1 MHRLIVWLLA
11 VALGSVTT
19 TEASDLVITPTGI
32 QTGQII
38 RVDSTAVVLRL
49 PAGEISIPRSEIV
62 EVRAQPPPQFEAGIK
77 ALGNR
82 QFSDAIAA
90 LQPIIDRY
98 AGLEIDWV
106 EEGLLS
112 LAEAQGGAR
121 QFAEARRTLDRFRT
135 AYPNSRY
142 VITVVPKLARL
153 AVAQG
158 RCSEA
163 VPLVSKQIDE
173 LIYRKALTAEEE
185 LAVAESLI
193 VWADC
198 QREAGNLDDAL
209 DGYLKVVALFNTSP
223 PLTTEARMKA
233 AETFEAKKNWR
244 RAKSLWREIS
254 ETAGDRQ
261 LVETARNRLAALQQ
275 AHPE

>member
-1 MHRLIVWLLA
+1 MRWRFLWMAIVLLGGSALASTDLIVTA
-11 VALGSVTT
+11 
-19 TEASDLVITPTGI
+19 TGI
-32 QTGQII
+32 QTGQIV
-38 RVDSTAVVLRL
+38 RVDSTAVVLRM
-49 PAGEISIPRSEIV
+49 AMGEISIPRSEIV
-62 EVRAQPPPQFEAGIK
+62 EVRAQQPAEVETGIN

-82 QFSDAIAA
+82 QYREAITA
-90 LQPIIDRY
+90 LQPVVERY
-98 AGLEIDWV
+98 GGLEIDWV
-106 EEGLLS
+106 EEAMLR
-112 LAEAQGGAR
+112 LAEAQAGAR
-121 QFAEARRTLDRFRT
+121 AFADARRTLDRFRA
-135 AYPNSRY
+135 AYPNSRFA
-142 VITVVPKLARL
+142 VTLVPRYARL

-158 RCSEA
+158 RCAEA
-163 VPLVSKQIDE
+163 LPQVSKQIDE
-173 LIYRKALTAEEE
+173 LIYRKAITMEEE

-244 RAKSLWREIS
+244 RAKGLWRDLV

-261 LVETARNRLAALQQ
+261 IVETARNRLAALQQ